1 MDSHVRVIEPPQ
13 PIVTL
18 EEAKRHLIVDF
29 DDDDE
34 LIESLLLAATSWID
48 GPTGWLGCALGVQT
62 LELRVADFYSLPCQ
76 RDVIPL
82 PYPPVLEIISITYRD
97 SDGVSVVMPSDGYEA
112 TLGGVRPLH
121 DGWPSSDG
129 SADSVHIRYKVGWQ
143 KPDTADPSKLV
154 SDVPQAIRT
163 AIMMLVAQWYAVRE
177 AATTEGSVNKMPFAV
192 EALLQP
198 YRIYR

>member
-1 MDSHVRVIEPPQ
+1 MDSQVRVIEPPQ

-34 LIESLLLAATSWID
+34 LIRSLLLAATSWID

-62 LELRVADFYSLPCQ
+62 LELRVDDFYSLACQ
-76 RDVIPL
+76 QDVIPL
-82 PYPPVLEIISITYRD
+82 PYPPILEIISITYRD
-97 SDGVSVVMPSDGYEA
+97 PEGVSVVMPDGDYEP
-112 TLGGVRPLH
+112 TLGGVRPFR
-121 DGWPSSDG
+121 DGWPSAEG
-129 SADSVHIRYKVGWQ
+129 TAESVLIRYKVGWQ
-143 KPDTADPSKLV
+143 KQDPADPAKLV
-154 SDVPQAIRT
+154 PDVPQAIRT

>member
-1 MDSHVRVIEPPQ
+1 MDSQVRVIEPPQ

-34 LIESLLLAATSWID
+34 LIRSLLLAATSWID

-62 LELRVADFYSLPCQ
+62 LELCVADFYSLACQ
-76 RDVIPL
+76 QGIIPL
-82 PYPPVLEIISITYRD
+82 PYPPIVEIVSITYRD
-97 SDGVSVVMPSDGYEA
+97 PAGASIVMPASEYEA

-121 DGWPSSDG
+121 NGWPTAEG
-129 SADSVHIRYKVGWQ
+129 TADSVRIRYKVGWQ
-143 KPDTADPSKLV
+143 RPDPVDSSKLI
-154 SDVPQAIRT
+154 SDAPQAIRT

>member
-1 MDSHVRVIEPPQ
+1 MDSQVRVIEPPQ

-34 LIESLLLAATSWID
+34 LIKLLLLAATSWID

-62 LELRVADFYSLPCQ
+62 LELRVDDFYSLACQ
-76 RDVIPL
+76 QDVIPL
-82 PYPPVLEIISITYRD
+82 PYPPILEIVSITYRD
-97 SDGVSVVMPSDGYEA
+97 PAGVSVVMPDGDYQP
-112 TLGGVRPLH
+112 TLGGVRPLR
-121 DGWPSSDG
+121 DGWPSAEG
-129 SADSVHIRYKVGWQ
+129 TAESVLIRYKVGWQ
-143 KPDTADPSKLV
+143 KPDPADPAKLV
-154 SDVPQAIRT
+154 PDVPQAIRT

-177 AATTEGSVNKMPFAV
+177 AVTTEGSVNKMPFAV